1 MRQWYGNNSG
11 DCKNWEWRNY
21 ESLIPL
27 VCATAVQQCAAAV
40 WIFVAALWRN
50 SRCCL
55 AGQSLFFFMCPV
67 FAVIPAAA
75 APLKCCDHSADVES
89 CLNRLL
95 CILHQHVAVVSRFQA
110 RLQSYWWSTQAAFCS
125 VHCCVIWHFLVSE
138 LPEEGRYFRC
148 GNCQLLCG
156 ILLQGCLPTHCYK
169 HACFC

>member
-1 MRQWYGNNSG
+1 MQLLCSSAQQRCGSS
-11 DCKNWEWRNY
+11 
-21 ESLIPL
+21 SLLCGEIH
-27 VCATAVQQCAAAV
+27 AAASQGSH
-40 WIFVAALWRN
+40 F
-50 SRCCL
+50 
-55 AGQSLFFFMCPV
+55 FFFMCPV

-89 CLNRLL
+89 CLNRHL